1 MSITRDDILQIATLA
16 KLSVEDSELEQLTRD
31 MNEIIS
37 FADTISAVSTED
49 SGFDNING
57 LVNVLRED
65 IVEPSFDRDE
75 ILKNAES
82 QEEGYF
88 LVKKHS

>member
-1 MSITRDDILQIATLA
+1 MECWKKNGNILKNTY
-16 KLSVEDSELEQLTRD
+16 
-31 MNEIIS
+31 
-37 FADTISAVSTED
+37 
-49 SGFDNING
+49 DNK
-57 LVNVLRED
+57 NVLRED
-65 IVEPSFDRDE
+65 NVEPSFDRDE